1 MPLSH
6 PWLTSPGIQKHPS
19 HRPFPVIQ
27 HTVLTS
33 ASQTTAQTMKT
44 LSLGPPMCYNFMC
57 LTSPPPKARIALL
70 ANTLSQNLKDCWTT
84 FLLLF
89 IIAFILSLKVIIFQL
104 NMVNLQTA
112 LNSHSFKKFI
122 EMTQS
127 L

>member
-1 MPLSH
+1 M
-6 PWLTSPGIQKHPS
+6 
-19 HRPFPVIQ
+19 R
-27 HTVLTS
+27 
-33 ASQTTAQTMKT
+33 
-44 LSLGPPMCYNFMC
+44 YNFMC
-57 LTSPPPKARIALL
+57 LTSPPPKALL